1 MVSNV
6 LTNPEMV
13 FRKAERKQTKL
24 KIGLSAPSGAGKT
37 YSALLIAYGMCGD
50 WSKIAVIDTENGSA
64 ELYSNLG
71 DYSVCPIT
79 PPFTPIKYRTAIQ
92 AAVDAGFKVLIIDS
106 LSHAWIGEG
115 GLLDMQD
122 RAVKASKSGNS
133 YTAWREVTPEH
144 NRLVDS
150 ILQSDIDVIVTTRAK
165 ADYVITDDNGKKS
178 IKKVGLAP
186 VFRDGLEYE
195 LTVFF
200 DMTQE
205 HIATASKDRTGI
217 FDGQN
222 FKPTVETGKMLNAW
236 RNNGTM
242 LQSKPQPAISNTKK
256 LMELIKGTA
265 VENKDITDYISEHFG
280 KELKVKDLSDEQF
293 TQLYLAIEKRIA
305 ESNVVDDFFNG
316 DSQQTTIFDD
326 KK

>member
-1 MVSNV
+1 MG
-6 LTNPEMV
+6 
-13 FRKAERKQTKL
+13 FRKAERKQAKL

-37 YSALLIAYGMCGD
+37 YSSLLIAYGICGD

-64 ELYSNLG
+64 ELYSDLG
-71 DYSVCPIT
+71 EYSVCSIT
-79 PPFTPIKYRTAIQ
+79 PPFTPKKYIAAIHE
-92 AAVDAGFKVLIIDS
+92 AVEAGFKVLIIDS
-106 LSHAWIGEG
+106 LSHAWSGEG

-122 RAVKASKSGNS
+122 KAVKASRSGNS

-144 NRLVDS
+144 NRLVDA
-150 ILQSDIDVIVTTRAK
+150 ILQSDIDVIITTRAK

-200 DMTQE
+200 DLTQD

-222 FKPTVETGKMLNAW
+222 FKPTSETGKQLAEW
-236 RNNGTM
+236 RNGGIVAPKPEKPT
-242 LQSKPQPAISNTKK
+242 LSKARQIAD
-256 LMELIKGTA
+256 LIKGTD
-265 VENKDITDYISEHFG
+265 VTGDQITEFISTHFG
-280 KELKVKDLSDEQF
+280 DGLKTNDLTDEQF
-293 TQLYLAIEKRIA
+293 NKLYSAISKYI
-305 ESNVVDDFFNG
+305 NG
-316 DSQQTTIFDD
+316 EE
-326 KK
+326 